1 MLVKGLIAVFGVV
14 VMLMNET
21 KTIGKIVRVATF
33 LLVSIFISSPSSRY
47 KLLKWHINAAQ

>member
-21 KTIGKIVRVATF
+21 KTIGKIVKVATF
-33 LLVSIFISSPSSRY
+33 LLVSIFISSPSNRY
-47 KLLKWHINAAQ
+47 KLLKWYINAAQ

>member
-21 KTIGKIVRVATF
+21 KTIGKIPF
-33 LLVSIFISSPSSRY
+33 SIYFHLFPI
-47 KLLKWHINAAQ
+47 Q